1 LPSLLNILLNF
12 FSDHGDRE
20 LILFGIF
27 GAVII
32 VFLVLDLGLFNK
44 KAHKISTKSA
54 LYQSIFWVC
63 VSTAFGY
70 LIYLGGPYEYL
81 ESGTKKVLSGADGA
95 VLYFSAYL
103 TEYALSVDNIFVIL
117 LILKYFKVKE
127 EYYHKT
133 LFWGIL
139 GAVVFRAIFIFVGA
153 LLIHKFHWILYIF
166 GVFLLYSGIRIYFE
180 DGDEKIE
187 PEKNPIMRFC
197 RAYLP
202 IAKEDF
208 GGQFIVRLNGK
219 FMFTPL
225 FLVIVL
231 IETTDL
237 IFAVDSIPAAFAI
250 TQNEFLIYTSNIFAV
265 MGLRAMF
272 FLLAGIIDK
281 FYLLQKGLS
290 IILFFIGAK
299 MLLEIFKND
308 PDYAPFVEKYV
319 ENPYLSFSI
328 IIGILMLSIIL
339 SVLVPRKEK
348 PEEQEEEEIQEEKLD
363 S

>member
-1 LPSLLNILLNF
+1 MLNI
-12 FSDHGDRE
+12 FSFSLFKNLPE
-20 LILFGIF
+20 EETILFGIF
-27 GAVII
+27 ALII
-32 VFLVLDLGLFNK
+32 ILFLVLDLGIFHK

-54 LYQSIFWVC
+54 LYQSIFWVV
-63 VSTAFGY
+63 VSTLFGVFILLY
-70 LIYLGGPYEYL
+70 DK
-81 ESGTKKVLSGADGA
+81 SGTEGA
-95 VLYFSAYL
+95 VQYFSAYL

-117 LILKYFKVKE
+117 LILKYFKVNE
-127 EYYHKT
+127 AYYHKV

-139 GAVVFRAIFIFVGA
+139 GAIVFRGLFIFIGTF
-153 LLIHKFHWILYIF
+153 LIEQFHWILYIF
-166 GVFLLYSGIRIYFE
+166 GVFLVYSGIRIYFE

-187 PEKNPIMRFC
+187 PEKNPILKFC
-197 RAYLP
+197 KKYLP
-202 IAKEDF
+202 MSNDQH
-208 GGQFIVRLNGK
+208 GGNFVIRQNGK
-219 FMFTPL
+219 ILFTPL

-250 TQNEFLIYTSNIFAV
+250 TQNPFLIYTSNIFAV

-299 MLLEIFKND
+299 MLLDIWHIEIN
-308 PDYAPFVEKYV
+308 V
-319 ENPYLSFSI
+319 YLSFTVI
-328 IIGILMLSIIL
+328 IVTLTLSILFSIL
-339 SVLVPRKEK
+339 IPRRPK
-348 PEEQEEEEIQEEKLD
+348 PEEQ